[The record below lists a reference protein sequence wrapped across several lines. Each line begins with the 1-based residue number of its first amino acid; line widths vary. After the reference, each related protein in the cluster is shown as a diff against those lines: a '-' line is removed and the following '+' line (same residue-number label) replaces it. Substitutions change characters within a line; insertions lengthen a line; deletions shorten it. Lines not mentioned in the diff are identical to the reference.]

1 MIVNNYTLQP
11 FELIDSTTNLLKLPN
26 IHSSGLIF
34 DSISP
39 NAGFTMIYND
49 SAILSIPYLLN
60 IVTNFQSRVDNT
72 PIMNASITSF
82 PNADCVLNTFDS
94 ASFTSDVMFGFAI
107 LLPSVTFAVEAVYD
121 KEVLLYLIFDFSS
134 SVFFFAVEM

>member
-1 MIVNNYTLQP
+1 
-11 FELIDSTTNLLKLPN
+11 
-26 IHSSGLIF
+26 
-34 DSISP
+34 
-39 NAGFTMIYND
+39 
-49 SAILSIPYLLN
+49 
-60 IVTNFQSRVDNT
+60 
-72 PIMNASITSF
+72 MNASITSF